1 MGAALKVTC
10 REDEDVDKRAADT
23 HARTH
28 NFARLLGIYPLCV
41 DEGDSPRT
49 HCLKTEVVPPDP
61 ETYVSVTL
69 QKLSRPD

>member
-10 REDEDVDKRAADT
+10 REDEDVDKRAADSRAHT
-23 HARTH
+23 ILHACWTDSK
-28 NFARLLGIYPLCV
+28 APLLGIYAMCV
-41 DEGDSPRT
+41 DEGDSTRT

-69 QKLSRPD
+69 